1 MKSENMVDL
10 DKRRDLETMVDKLKC
25 LSGVLDEIK
34 GGKKI
39 AKKKKTMK

>member
-34 GGKKI
+34 GGKKN